1 MMLKKDLVNSGIIGF
16 IIAVIL
22 LGISKNISIEVPN
35 LWMALFVFPVLSVIG
50 IFIASLLAK
59 KFAVLLQ
66 AARFFLVGGLNTFID
81 LGILNLLIFVGGT
94 AVGIWF
100 SVFKGIAFVV
110 AVLNSYV
117 WNKYWTFNVK
127 TRRQG
132 KEFVQFLLVSIVGFI
147 INVGVASFFVNV
159 VGAPDTI
166 SENIWANVSAGIAT
180 LTAMLWNFMG
190 YKLIV
195 FKK

>member
-1 MMLKKDLVNSGIIGF
+1 MMLKKDLVNSGVIGF